1 MRAIWKG
8 TIRLGKLAVPVKLY
22 SAVEDRSVHLRILH
36 EKDLVPVKQKMIHP
50 ETGEEVPFDEIR
62 RGYEIERGTFVILD
76 ENDLVAAEPEPSRD
90 IEILRFVRDE
100 AVDHRWYER
109 PYFLGPDGSGP
120 QYDAL
125 RRAME
130 GKGLE
135 GLSRW
140 VMRKKSYAGAL
151 RLMGDALVLVT
162 MRHAGEVV
170 STRELPKPG
179 ERKLDSREQ
188 KMAAQLIE
196 SLADDLDLS
205 EFRDEYRE
213 KLMELI
219 ETKAKGG
226 KVKLKKFRPR
236 AASEDED
243 LASSLEASLAEL
255 KKKRA

>member
-22 SAVEDRSVHLRILH
+22 SAVEDKSVRFRILH

-50 ETGEEVPFDEIR
+50 ETGEEIPFDEIR
-62 RGYEIERGTFVILD
+62 RGYEIEKGTFVILD
-76 ENDLVAAEPEPSRD
+76 EDDLAGAEPEPSRD

-109 PYFLGPDGSGP
+109 PYFLGPDGSDP
-120 QYDAL
+120 EYDAL

-135 GLSRW
+135 GLARW
-140 VMRKKSYAGAL
+140 VMRKKSYTGAL
-151 RLMGDALVLVT
+151 RLLGEALVLVT
-162 MRHAGEVV
+162 MRSAGEVV
-170 STRELPKPG
+170 STRELPQAG
-179 ERKLDSREQ
+179 GRKLDSREQ

-196 SLADDLDLS
+196 SLAGDLDLS
-205 EFRDEYRE
+205 DFHDEYRE

-219 ETKAKGG
+219 ETKAAGG
-226 KVKLKKFRPR
+226 KVTLKKFRPR

>member
-36 EKDLVPVKQKMIHP
+36 EKDLLPVKQKMIHP
-50 ETGEEVPFDEIR
+50 QTGEEVPFDEIR
-62 RGYEIERGTFVILD
+62 RGYEIEKGTFVILD
-76 ENDLVAAEPEPSRD
+76 ENDLTAAEPEPFRD

-109 PYFLGPDGSGP
+109 PYFLGPDGSEP
-120 QYDAL
+120 EYDAL

-135 GLSRW
+135 GLARW
-140 VMRKKSYAGAL
+140 VMRKKSYTGAL

-179 ERKLDSREQ
+179 GRKLDSREQ

-205 EFRDEYRE
+205 EFRDEYRK

-236 AASEDED
+236 TASDDED
-243 LASSLEASLAEL
+243 LTSSLEASLAEL